1 MSHQFKLDWHAS
13 GCGAD
18 PQSAIVPMHWPSWLR
33 GPATTC
39 RQTGRW
45 RSRSRSPP

>member
-1 MSHQFKLDWHAS
+1 MSHQFKLDRPAS

-33 GPATTC
+33 GP
-39 RQTGRW
+39 Q
-45 RSRSRSPP
+45 SPISKILEFIVDLI